1 MTTWIV
7 VLAAGVL
14 LGLATINP
22 LRAAPVIQSPELNS
36 ETAIEISADQA
47 DRWQEQDFEVWHL
60 RGDCRVAQE
69 NMKAAGNEAVIWIK
83 RAAPRSGASNQ
94 VLVYLEGQVRVDY
107 LHHGEVHRATG
118 QTAQSITGR
127 SWFGRLESNKPV
139 NVRTARVGAR
149 PTIAPAIYA
158 RGRKASRSEPTPP
171 QTRPAQFTSPE
182 TIPAPAPSSTTPP
195 RRVLVQPRTT
205 APLQARSFT
214 DAARQEQIT
223 LIDRGVK
230 ITIEGLSADQLGE
243 LGRIVILADRV
254 VVWSSPL
261 DELNVSEESIQ
272 RGETPLEFYLE
283 GNIVFAQGDR
293 VIYADRMYYNVQGKS
308 GTILNAEVLTPVP
321 EYQGLLRLKADVVQQ
336 LDEENFQAYGA
347 AVTSSRLGV
356 PSYWFQAGNI
366 TFRDVQTPIANPFTG
381 QVQIDPRTGEPA
393 VNHELLA
400 TSRNNFIY
408 VGGLPIFYW
417 PTIATD
423 LKKPVYYIN
432 QLSVRSDN
440 VFGFQTRT
448 NWDVQQLLGIRNP
461 VFLDNWGLSV
471 DYLEQRGLGVGS
483 NGTYAGDDL
492 FGLPGPY
499 QGIFDAWGI
508 RDGGLDNLGLDRR
521 ALVPPNKY
529 RGRILGR
536 HRHEFDLGFSLLGEF
551 GYISDKNFLEQYYER
566 EWDMEKDQITGA
578 LLNWTTGVHSL
589 NLASDLRINPF
600 FTQTESLPRLDH
612 FLLGASPLNDWL
624 TWYAHSYAG
633 YEKLK
638 TAGPTP
644 EPDPSIPL
652 AWETTTAG
660 VPYAKREG
668 LLAGTRQEIDLPL
681 NAGWFKVVP
690 YALGDVM
697 FMKEDRDG
705 ADVTRAYGQLGV
717 RASLP
722 FWRVDPTVQ
731 SELWNLNG
739 MAHKVT
745 LDGDFFWADANQNAS
760 RFPLYNPLDDDSQE
774 AFRRRFFIPS
784 GTLVGINPAY
794 APRYDEK
801 SFAFRSGMQS
811 WVTAASPEIADDL
824 TVARLGLRQRWQ
836 TKRGLPG
843 RERIIDWIVFDVE
856 GSFFP
861 DASRDNFGANVGQLD
876 YNFRWH
882 VGDRVTLLSDGYF
895 DTFGGGLRTASV
907 GGLITR
913 PEIGDV
919 YVGFRT
925 IEGPISSSVLTA
937 TVSYRMSQKWIA
949 TAGSSYDFG
958 NTGNIGQTVAFTRI
972 GESFL
977 VRIGFNLDVSRG
989 NAGIQFSIEPR
1000 FLPNNRLGM
1009 IGGVRIPPAGARGI
1023 E

>member
-1 MTTWIV
+1 MGSAI
-7 VLAAGVL
+7 AY
-14 LGLATINP
+14 P
-22 LRAAPVIQSPELNS
+22 QRAAPIIQSPVLNS
-36 ETAIEISADQA
+36 DEAIRITARQA
-47 DRWQEQDFEVWHL
+47 NRWQEQGFEVWHL
-60 RGDCRVAQE
+60 RGDCRVAQD
-69 NMKAAGNEAVIWIK
+69 NMTATGSEAVVWIK
-83 RAAPRSGASNQ
+83 RDAPRSGAGHQ
-94 VLVYLEGQVRVDY
+94 VLVYFEGKVRVDY
-107 LHHGEVHRATG
+107 SHRGEPHRTTG
-118 QTAQSITGR
+118 QTAQSISGR
-127 SWFGRLESNKPV
+127 SWFGRLESSVPV
-139 NVRTARVGAR
+139 NVQTATVGGR
-149 PTIAPAIYA
+149 PAAAPEIYA
-158 RGRKASRSEPTPP
+158 RGREASRVRP
-171 QTRPAQFTSPE
+171 QATQPRQAQFTGPE
-182 TIPAPAPSSTTPP
+182 TIPAPTPSTTSAP

-205 APLQARSFT
+205 VPLQARSFT
-214 DAARQEQIT
+214 DATRQEQIT

-230 ITIEGLSADQLGE
+230 ITIDGLAEDRLGE

-261 DELNVSEESIQ
+261 DELNVSQESIQ

-293 VIYADRMYYNVQGKS
+293 VIYADRMYYDVQRRT

-321 EYQGLLRLKADVVQQ
+321 DYQGLLRLKADVVQQ
-336 LDEENFQAYGA
+336 LDEENFQAFGA

-356 PSYWFQAGNI
+356 PSYWFQAGNV

-393 VNHELLA
+393 VDHELLA

-408 VGGLPIFYW
+408 LEGFPIFYW
-417 PTIATD
+417 PAMATN

-432 QLSVRSDN
+432 RLSLRSDDI
-440 VFGFQTRT
+440 FGFQART
-448 NWDVQQLLGIRNP
+448 NWDVQQLLGISNP
-461 VFLDNWGLSV
+461 IFLDDWGLSV
-471 DYLEQRGLGVGS
+471 DYLEKRGLGVGT
-483 NGTYAGDDL
+483 NGNYFGDNL
-492 FGLPGPY
+492 LGIPGPY
-499 QGIFDAWGI
+499 RGMFDAWGI
-508 RDGGLDNLGLDRR
+508 KDDGLDNLGLDRR
-521 ALVPPNKY
+521 ALVPPDEY

-536 HRHEFDLGFSLLGEF
+536 HRQDLDLGFSFLGEF

-566 EWDMEKDQITGA
+566 EWDVEKDQITGV
-578 LLNWTTGVHSL
+578 LLNWSTGVHSL
-589 NLASDLRINPF
+589 NLASDIRINDF

-612 FLLGASPLNDWL
+612 FLLGGSPLNDWF

-633 YEKLK
+633 YHRLK
-638 TAGPTP
+638 TAGPTAA
-644 EPDPSIPL
+644 PDPSIPL
-652 AWETTTAG
+652 AWETTTGG
-660 VPYAKREG
+660 VPYSKREG
-668 LLAGTRQEIDLPL
+668 LLAGTRQEIDLPI
-681 NAGWFKVVP
+681 NAGWFKVIP

-705 ADVTRAYGQLGV
+705 DDVTRAYGQLGV

-722 FWRVDPTVQ
+722 FWQANPTVQ

-739 MAHKVT
+739 LAHKVT
-745 LDGDFFWADANQNAS
+745 LDGDFFWSDANRNAE

-774 AFRRRFFIPS
+774 AFRRRFFIPT
-784 GTLVGINPAY
+784 GTLAGLSPAF
-794 APRYDEK
+794 ARRYDER

-811 WVTAASPEIADDL
+811 LVTATSPEIADDL
-824 TVARLGLRQRWQ
+824 MVAQLGLRQRWQ

-843 RERIIDWIVFDVE
+843 RERIIDWIVFDVQ

-861 DASRDNFGANVGQLD
+861 KADRDNFGADVGQLD
-876 YNFRWH
+876 YDFRWH

-907 GGLITR
+907 GGIITR

-919 YVGFRT
+919 YVGFRS

-937 TVSYRMSQKWIA
+937 TVSYRMSPKWIA

-977 VRIGFNLDVSRG
+977 VRVGFNIDVSRG

-1000 FLPNNRLGM
+1000 FLPSNRLGM
-1009 IGGVRIPPAGARGI
+1009 IGGVRIPPAGARGV